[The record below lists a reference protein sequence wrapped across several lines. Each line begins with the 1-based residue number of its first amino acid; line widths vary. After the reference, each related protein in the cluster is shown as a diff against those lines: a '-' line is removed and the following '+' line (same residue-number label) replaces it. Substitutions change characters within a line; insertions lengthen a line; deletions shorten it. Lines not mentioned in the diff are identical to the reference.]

1 MRRQL
6 WLLALL
12 FGALLTLAASGL
24 YHPGTQ
30 EDDSLYLSAS
40 RGLAQGYGFVD
51 LHDPGHLPHGFY
63 PPGYPALLAALYL
76 VFGANLW
83 PARLLTLA
91 CALGGLALA
100 RRGLEGAPHR
110 TWTVLLC
117 AVNCYWVYTSAFVM
131 SDFPFVLVA
140 WLGLCLFPL
149 ERASLSRWA
158 LLGLLVAAGLY
169 LRLSAAALAAGLGL
183 AMLVRRVGVAPVL
196 TYGGVAALLVLPNLL
211 RSAGMEHYS
220 EAGGY
225 ARLSVLLQNLSYY
238 SRALPLWLW
247 GEPEPLTD
255 WALQGQWA
263 LNLLAL
269 ATVVVTSRGLLL
281 LGRQLPR
288 VRIALLVVLVTALQQ
303 LNWPYQD
310 VRFFLPWLPL
320 FVVAALAGAGRF
332 GRGLAVAML
341 VSQLTW
347 VGWLVHG
354 AWRFPNPPNPAY
366 AWLAHQAAPGDVAA
380 SGKVETW
387 LYAGLP
393 TIYLPE
399 DLTRLTSVL
408 RRLYENNVRWVV
420 VNRGGQYGDAQRV
433 FADSVPHHLRKVHE
447 VRREVFNSRYFN
459 EPVTVTIYQV
469 VGNRQAFL
477 QAVAAFEKGCA
488 YLDAG
493 HASEAQTSFTD
504 CLAQARDV
512 DFPYARYL
520 LGVSLQQQG
529 QVAPARAAF
538 EEVLRLFPG
547 HPQASAA
554 LKALPP

>member
-1 MRRQL
+1 MRKD

-51 LHDPGHLPHGFY
+51 MHDPARLPHGFY
-63 PPGYPALLAALYL
+63 PPGYPAVLAVLFL
-76 VFGANLW
+76 IFGPNLW

-100 RRGLEGAPHR
+100 RRALAGAPHL

-131 SDFPFVLVA
+131 SDFPFVLLA
-140 WLGLCLFPL
+140 WLGVGLFPL
-149 ERASLSRWA
+149 EKAPLWRWA
-158 LLGLLVAAGLY
+158 LLGALVAVGLY
-169 LRLSAAALAAGLGL
+169 LRLSAAGWGVGLGL

-196 TYGGVAALLVLPNLL
+196 TYGGVAAVLFLPNLL
-211 RSAGMEHYS
+211 RSQGVEHYS
-220 EAGGY
+220 DVGGFE
-225 ARLSVLLQNLSYY
+225 RLSVLLQNLSYY

-269 ATVVVTSRGLLL
+269 ATVLVTLRGFVL

-288 VRIALLVVLVTALQQ
+288 VRVALLIVLVTTVQQ

-310 VRFFLPWLPL
+310 VRFFLPWLPV
-320 FVVAALAGAGRF
+320 FVVAALAGAGRW
-332 GRGLAVAML
+332 GRFLGGAML
-341 VSQLTW
+341 VSQLAW
-347 VGWLVHG
+347 VGWLVQG

-366 AWLAHQAAPGDVAA
+366 AWLAQQAAPGDVLA
-380 SGKVETW
+380 SGKIESW
-387 LYAGLP
+387 LYTGRP
-393 TIYLPE
+393 TIYLPD
-399 DLTRLTSVL
+399 DLSRTTPVL
-408 RRLYENNVRWVV
+408 RRLYESKVRWVV
-420 VNRGGQYGDAQRV
+420 ANRGGQYGEAQRA
-433 FADSVPHHLRKVHE
+433 FADSLPHHLRKVHE

-459 EPVTVTIYQV
+459 EPATVTVYQV
-469 VGNRQAFL
+469 VGDREAFL

-488 YLDAG
+488 LLDAG
-493 HASEAQTSFTD
+493 QPGEAQRSFAE
-504 CLAQARDV
+504 CLARTPDV

-520 LGVSLQQQG
+520 LGVTLQQQG
-529 QVAPARAAF
+529 QTAAARAAF

-547 HPQASAA
+547 HPQAAQA
-554 LKALPP
+554 LQALPR